1 MRELSGLAGLEWK
14 DPSQGRRNLAYDS
27 VIYNV
32 AGWTTEERAALSRS
46 LLEVSIP
53 HVWDGSD
60 LRVPN
65 DYEKRVD
72 RIIDAR

>member
-1 MRELSGLAGLEWK
+1 MEGPEPGPA
-14 DPSQGRRNLAYDS
+14 NLAYDS

-32 AGWTTEERAALSRS
+32 AGWTTEERAALSRT
-46 LLEVSIP
+46 LLEASIP
-53 HVWDGSD
+53 HVWDGSG

-72 RIIDAR
+72 HIIDAR